1 MEWGPTSE
9 NRFGMHLERQRRRRT
24 RIGTA
29 NARNHEAVRT
39 PALNSNIR
47 PCIKHGEGRC
57 ITPCQVYSAQRCT
70 SILRKLFT
78 EASIGWGVLG
88 YDRNEPI
95 GESVDRVG
103 DRRIVIRPS
112 SNGSRSGKRREELL
126 EEGKGDC
133 GDFNPGVQDVPCVNG
148 TIELFCDSEG
158 GKVPGVAFEIDVLE
172 IAAKCDGLGRGDT
185 IVDGVYTISE
195 GVDIDLEVGERLV

>member
-1 MEWGPTSE
+1 MERRPTAES
-9 NRFGMHLERQRRRRT
+9 RFSMHLERQRRRRT
-24 RIGTA
+24 NISTA

-47 PCIKHGEGRC
+47 PCIKHGESRC
-57 ITPCQVYSAQRCT
+57 IAPCQVYRAQRCT
-70 SILRKLFT
+70 SILRKLLT
-78 EASIGWGVLG
+78 KTSIGWGVLG
-88 YDRNEPI
+88 HDRNEPI

-103 DRRIVIRPS
+103 DGRIVIRAS
-112 SNGSRSGKRREELL
+112 SNGSRSSKRWEELL

-158 GKVPGVAFEIDVLE
+158 GKVPGVPFEINILK
-172 IAAKCDGLGRGDT
+172 IAAKCDGLGRRDP

-195 GVDIDLEVGERLV
+195 GVDIDLEVGECLI